1 MGGFPTEQKF
11 GGSDIGGFQGTA
23 GRRSEK
29 AENLTK
35 KWNRGGRCTRFSE
48 GCQEPQDMQ
57 N

>member
-11 GGSDIGGFQGTA
+11 GGSDTGGFQGTA